1 MFSAKWTFTIGFA
14 WLGAFSLGLGFVDK
28 KNTFIALRSLQG
40 IGAALTVRPDLSLAF
55 PRERR
60 PTLRLLLA
68 TFRSDPF
75 GLEDDRTVL
84 PSGGER
90 GCDLCLWSERSAGE
104 RFVLFS

>member
-40 IGAALTVRPDLSLAF
+40 IGAALTVRPDFSLAF

-84 PSGGER
+84 PSGGKG